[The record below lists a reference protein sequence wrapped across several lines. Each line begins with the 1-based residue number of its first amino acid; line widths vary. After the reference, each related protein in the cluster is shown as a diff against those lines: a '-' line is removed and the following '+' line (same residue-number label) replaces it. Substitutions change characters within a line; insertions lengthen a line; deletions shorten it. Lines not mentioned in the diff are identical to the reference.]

1 MKNKLQKISIITEI
15 VGAVAIVVSLIFVG
29 IQFIENTKATKS
41 ATAASTVSTISSW
54 YTEMGNNQ
62 QSSTLFWNFMAD
74 PGSLSS
80 VERFQVIISLHGLFL
95 TFQNSYYL
103 NQQGTLDSHIQESIT
118 KAAVGVKDQPGFRLF
133 WKLRRELFFTE
144 FQKHI
149 DAIVNTDIEI
159 SEGMYKDIE
168 VQKSTDLE

>member
-1 MKNKLQKISIITEI
+1 MKNGLQKISIITEI
-15 VGAVAIVVSLIFVG
+15 VGAIAIVISLIFVG
-29 IQFIENTKATKS
+29 IQFTENTKATKS
-41 ATAASTVSTISSW
+41 STAASTVATISSW

-62 QSSTLFWNFMAD
+62 QSSSLFYNFMAD
-74 PGSLSS
+74 PESLTSE
-80 VERFQVIISLHGLFL
+80 ERFQVIISLHGLFL

-133 WKLRRELFFTE
+133 WKLRRELFFPE

-149 DAIVNTDIEI
+149 DEIVDTEIYI
-159 SEGMYKDIE
+159 SEGMYKAVED
-168 VQKSTDLE
+168 QKPVEKK

>member
-1 MKNKLQKISIITEI
+1 MKDRLQKISIITEI

-41 ATAASTVSTISSW
+41 ATAASTIGTISSW
-54 YTEMGNNQ
+54 YTEMGNNE
-62 QSSTLFWNFMAD
+62 QSSSLFYNYMAD
-74 PGSLSS
+74 PDSLTSE
-80 VERFQVIISLHGLFL
+80 ERFQVIITLHGLFL

-103 NQQGTLDSHIQESIT
+103 SQEGTLDSRIQESIT

-133 WKLRRELFFTE
+133 WKLRRELFFPE

-149 DAIVNTDIEI
+149 DEIVDTDIEI
-159 SEGMYKDIE
+159 SEGMYK
-168 VQKSTDLE
+168 SLEGQVSNDAE